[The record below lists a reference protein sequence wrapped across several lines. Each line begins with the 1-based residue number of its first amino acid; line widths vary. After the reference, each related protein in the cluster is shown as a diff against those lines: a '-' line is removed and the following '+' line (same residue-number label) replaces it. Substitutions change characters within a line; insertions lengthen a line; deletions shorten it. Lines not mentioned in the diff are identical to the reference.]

1 MQLKDHLLKLA
12 SLSEIES
19 KIFKAKS
26 QLETLQSHLRGLE
39 EQLQQTQVSLAQ
51 KTKLSETHHQN
62 QQNIIRFLEES
73 KEHTKQRE
81 TRLYE
86 IKTTKE
92 YQAALKE
99 IATAKRE
106 HVSKDAE
113 LQKLSTSLETLKAET
128 AELEEKTK
136 NLQTQVAEEKQ
147 AIQGELEKLN
157 QEMDESI
164 RLKKEI
170 FETLD
175 KGLVLRYERV
185 LLRRQPAVAGV
196 RGGTCQE
203 CNISIPAQMFIE
215 LQRGNEIFS
224 CPSCNRILYV
234 LPE

>member
-1 MQLKDHLLKLA
+1 MSLQEHLLKLA
-12 SLSEIES
+12 ALSEIES

-26 QLETLQSHLRGLE
+26 ELEKLQSHLRGLE
-39 EQLQQTQVSLAQ
+39 NQLQETLKNLDQ
-51 KTKLSETHHQN
+51 KKKLSETQHEN
-62 QQNIIRFLEES
+62 QQNIVRNLEES

-81 TRLYE
+81 ARLYG

-99 IATAKRE
+99 IATAKRD
-106 HVSKDAE
+106 HVSLDAE
-113 LQKLSTSLETLKAET
+113 LKQLATSLESLKTET
-128 AELEEKTK
+128 SELEEKDK
-136 NLQTQVAEEKQ
+136 NIESQIEQEKQ

-157 QEMDESI
+157 QEMNEGI

-175 KGLVLRYERV
+175 KGLVTRYERV

-224 CPSCNRILYV
+224 CPSCSRILYV
-234 LPE
+234 LAD